1 MSGASM
7 GLHEEKEKL
16 KPETIERHR
25 AYISIIEE
33 LEAADWYDQRAD
45 ATEDAELRAILQHNR
60 DEEKEH
66 AAITLEWLRRR
77 DPKLDEQLR
86 TYLFTE
92 GDLLSLEG
100 NSATSNSPVESH
112 FNDGSLKIGSLK
124 GGASL

>member
-77 DPKLDEQLR
+77 DPQLDEQLR

-100 NSATSNSPVESH
+100 NSSVNDAPDKTQSH
-112 FNDGSLKIGSLK
+112 DESLKIGSLK
-124 GGASL
+124 GDLKS